1 MTSDIIIPKSQKII
15 NTTKSSIL
23 IEKPKTSPLENSHI
37 YNLIESLCK
46 KVNHL
51 EKTVSELRL
60 NAKKIPSK
68 KHILLCLNDIE
79 KGVTPFISI
88 NEFIKSF
95 AEVEIELD
103 RSSGVKYD
111 KGFHIS
117 TLVDTLLRNTVQ
129 YLERRYQCENNN
141 YTNYHLPIIAFPYH
155 KNVLYYYKK
164 DDNKWLQM
172 TSKEYSW
179 FIQKIHVQIMIHFQQ
194 KWDNVEIDDKKNHN
208 MELLLRFNREKREEY
223 QQSMNKICNVN
234 IENHSV
240 SSKIKNVLFSIF
252 SETDYVENYMSLLI

>member
-1 MTSDIIIPKSQKII
+1 MKLYQ
-15 NTTKSSIL
+15 L
-23 IEKPKTSPLENSHI
+23 ID
-37 YNLIESLCK
+37 SLTK
-46 KVNHL
+46 KVDHL
-51 EKTVSELRL
+51 EKTIYDLRVKS
-60 NAKKIPSK
+60 KKMPSK
-68 KHILLCLNDIE
+68 KHILHCLNDIE

-88 NEFIKSF
+88 NDLIKSF
-95 AEVEIELD
+95 TEVEMEIDTSL
-103 RSSGVKYD
+103 GILGN

-117 TLVDTLLRNTVQ
+117 SLVDTLLRNTVQ

-172 TSKEYSW
+172 TTKEYSW

-194 KWDNVEIDDKKNHN
+194 KWDNIETNDKENHN
-208 MELLLRFNREKREEY
+208 MELLLRLNRQKREEY

-240 SSKIKNVLFSIF
+240 SSKIKNVMFSIF
-252 SETDYVENYMSLLI
+252 SETDYIENYMSSLI